1 MKYCDNDNTAG
12 DSNNSTGD
20 SEGSSCE
27 SNDSSHDSY
36 DSNGDSI
43 NFTSYICLKM
53 TLMTFLANLMG
64 TLMIFVYPDNSFG
77 DSNNN

>member
-20 SEGSSCE
+20 SEGFTCE

-36 DSNGDSI
+36 DNNGDSI
-43 NFTSYICLKM
+43 NFNSYIYLKM
-53 TLMTFLANLMG
+53 TLMTFLANLIG
-64 TLMIFVYPDNSFG
+64 TLMIFVYPDYSVG
-77 DSNNN
+77 DSNNY